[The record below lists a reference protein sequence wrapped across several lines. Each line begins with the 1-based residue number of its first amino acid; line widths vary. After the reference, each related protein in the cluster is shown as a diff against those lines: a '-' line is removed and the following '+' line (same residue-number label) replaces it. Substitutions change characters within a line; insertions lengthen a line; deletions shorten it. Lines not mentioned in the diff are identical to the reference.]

1 MLHASPQ
8 LLRILQVPKV
18 RIVRSYHMREWLGF
32 PKENRIV
39 TPRTKDPIS
48 LFAVINENHFRELDI
63 LAV

>member
-1 MLHASPQ
+1 
-8 LLRILQVPKV
+8 
-18 RIVRSYHMREWLGF
+18 MREWLGF